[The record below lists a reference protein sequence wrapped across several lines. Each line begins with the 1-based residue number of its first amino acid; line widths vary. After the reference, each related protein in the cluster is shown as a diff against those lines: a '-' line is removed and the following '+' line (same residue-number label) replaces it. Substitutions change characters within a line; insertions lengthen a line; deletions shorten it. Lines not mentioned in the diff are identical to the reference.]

1 MNLLKALVFGIFGLI
16 LGCVVGLILWAVL
29 GLPVDS
35 NLPSVALTCNAVPIL
50 GLAFG
55 VWLGSRPN

>member
-16 LGCVVGLILWAVL
+16 LGCVVGLILWAAL
-29 GLPVDS
+29 GRSMDG
-35 NLPSVALTCNAVPIL
+35 NSVSVTLTCNAVPIL

>member
-16 LGCVVGLILWAVL
+16 LGCVVGLILWAAL
-29 GLPVDS
+29 GRSMDW
-35 NLPSVALTCNAVPIL
+35 NSVSVTLTCNAVPIL